1 MGVVGG
7 AYGQTPTLF
16 EQPVQVPEPVRAI
29 AFDSAAVVVDLHRMG
44 GVDPP
49 RVIQRQT
56 RPFRMRDGDEGAR
69 LPRAAGDFGAGL
81 LPFDGHE
88 IGTMRRREIFRQA
101 NGEDVPQLAIVH
113 RAGMQL
119 RAENGGEPVVAEGP
133 GVDDGIVVKSDE
145 MVRQRDEVVPFRLVA
160 AAHFLRLQH
169 AVGAG
174 GMGVQVAA
182 PEFAGGGEGF
192 GAHEVGS

>member
-7 AYGQTPTLF
+7 ADRQAAPLF
-16 EQPVQVPEPVRAI
+16 QKPVEMPEPVRAI

-44 GVDPP
+44 GVDPA

-56 RPFRMRDGDEGAR
+56 GPFRMRDGDEGAR

-81 LPFDGHE
+81 LPFDGDE

-101 NGEDVPQLAIVH
+101 DGEDVPQLAIVH

-119 RAENGGEPVVAEGP
+119 RPQNGREAVVAEGP

-169 AVGAG
+169 AVGAR

-192 GAHEVGS
+192 GAHGSGS